1 MLRPVAY
8 FSLITFSA
16 EQRNPVEREPMGCFY
31 GLDRIAS
38 GFDNLR
44 VLSRSF
50 DRNNNFFLEIFS
62 NDIFILSRRKFYIF
76 ALRKMGENK
85 SPPIFY
91 SEHKEDVHMN
101 DRIVHLGMTLQLFE
115 TDCKDISL

>member
-1 MLRPVAY
+1 
-8 FSLITFSA
+8 
-16 EQRNPVEREPMGCFY
+16 MGCFY

-91 SEHKEDVHMN
+91 SEHKEGVHMN